1 MATGGQDRTL
11 AIWSTC
17 NSRPIVVCLDIVDS
31 SITDICWSPDGETL
45 YFSCLD
51 GSITGVKFGA
61 RELGQPVKEDLID
74 QQLNRYGA
82 DRESTIL
89 PESVEQ
95 LQLEEQSKDSRA
107 ISIRRMMPIQEAKPE
122 QTPPISTPASAA
134 IDIERLRKQT
144 VTMTKSGK
152 SVLLHY

>member
-1 MATGGQDRTL
+1 M
-11 AIWSTC
+11 
-17 NSRPIVVCLDIVDS
+17 
-31 SITDICWSPDGETL
+31 
-45 YFSCLD
+45 D

-122 QTPPISTPASAA
+122 P
-134 IDIERLRKQT
+134 
-144 VTMTKSGK
+144 
-152 SVLLHY
+152 

>member
-1 MATGGQDRTL
+1 M
-11 AIWSTC
+11 
-17 NSRPIVVCLDIVDS
+17 
-31 SITDICWSPDGETL
+31 
-45 YFSCLD
+45 
-51 GSITGVKFGA
+51 
-61 RELGQPVKEDLID
+61 LI
-74 QQLNRYGA
+74 
-82 DRESTIL
+82 EKSTIL

-134 IDIERLRKQT
+134 VDIERLRKQT

-152 SVLLHY
+152 KRVAPLLVSTSAAPKMWYRNH